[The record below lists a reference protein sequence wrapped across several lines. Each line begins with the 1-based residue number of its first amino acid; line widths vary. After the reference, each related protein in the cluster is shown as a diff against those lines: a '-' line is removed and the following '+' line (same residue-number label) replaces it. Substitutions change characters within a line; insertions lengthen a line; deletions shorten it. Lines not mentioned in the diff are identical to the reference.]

1 MKLKDIDKKIVEIE
15 KEVATKEQKMDTLN
29 IEIATLEAQQKSK
42 SRKVMDLLEII
53 SSKRADLRKLEI
65 AKEIIQTP
73 AQLDNASETEE
84 EQPKKYDGF
93 KGEFDYKKG
102 NRFKVGNR
110 VYEVVYDHTSD
121 EKFNK
126 LATNKYQLIDE
137 ETGKPINDY
146 SFAKTYNRFDK
157 VLSQDHIYS
166 SNIDNNNTSP
176 RSNPQNWTM
185 ID

>member
-15 KEVATKEQKMDTLN
+15 KEVAKKEQEMDTLN

-65 AKEIIQTP
+65 AKEVIQTP

-84 EQPKKYDGF
+84 EQPKKYEGF
-93 KGEFDYKKG
+93 KANHKYIKGDRFKEG
-102 NRFKVGNR
+102 NRF
-110 VYEVVYDHTSD
+110 YEVVYDHTSD

-137 ETGKPINDY
+137 DGKPILNH
-146 SFAKTYNRFDK
+146 SILKNYNKFEK
-157 VLSQDHIYS
+157 CLSNDHIYS
-166 SNIDNNNTSP
+166 SKIDKNGTSP
-176 RSNPQNWTM
+176 ITNPENWFK

>member
-1 MKLKDIDKKIVEIE
+1 MKLKEIEKKIVEIE
-15 KEVATKEQKMDTLN
+15 KEVAKKEQEMDDIN
-29 IEIATLEAQQKSK
+29 SEIATMGVQIDSK
-42 SRKVMDLLEII
+42 KRKVMDLLQLI
-53 SSKRADLRKLEI
+53 SDKRSELRKLEI
-65 AKEIIQTP
+65 AREIILTP
-73 AQLDNASETEE
+73 AQLDNAGETEE

-110 VYEVVYDHTSD
+110 VYEVVYDHKSD
-121 EKFNK
+121 KTFNK

-137 ETGKPINDY
+137 ETGKPINEY
-146 SFAKTYNRFDK
+146 SFIKTYNKFDK

-166 SNIDNNNTSP
+166 SKIDNNNTSP
-176 RSNPQNWTM
+176 KNNPENWLM

>member
-15 KEVATKEQKMDTLN
+15 KEVAKKEQEMDDIN
-29 IEIATLEAQQKSK
+29 SEIATMGVQIDSK
-42 SRKVMDLLEII
+42 KRKVMDLLQLI
-53 SSKRADLRKLEI
+53 SDKRSELRKLEI
-65 AKEIIQTP
+65 AKEIMQTP
-73 AQLDNASETEE
+73 AQLDNTGEAEE
-84 EQPKKYDGF
+84 EPKKYDGF
-93 KGEFDYKKG
+93 KGGFDYKKG

-137 ETGKPINDY
+137 ETGKPIFNH
-146 SFAKTYNRFDK
+146 SILKNYNKFEKCLID
-157 VLSQDHIYS
+157 DHIYS
-166 SNIDNNNTSP
+166 SKIDKNGTSP
-176 RSNPQNWTM
+176 ITNPENWFK